1 MAKKIKKKIMKK
13 AKPKVKPIMLEAE
26 ATPQESDEDL
36 RTILNKSDFD
46 KYELDNYLNDFS
58 A

>member
-1 MAKKIKKKIMKK
+1 MAKKTRKKNIKPVKK
-13 AKPKVKPIMLEAE
+13 AKPNVKPVVLAQVEE
-26 ATPQESDEDL
+26 DEDL

-58 A
+58 V